1 MHYRGAVVL
10 CADVPPGRCMVI
22 SEGGTTAYFENQAAA
37 EAYLDMTAQK
47 GISSPPRPAASD

>member
-10 CADVPPGRCMVI
+10 CADVAPGGCMVI
-22 SEGGTTAYFENQAAA
+22 SEGATAYFENQAAA

-47 GISSPPRPAASD
+47 GISSPPRPAASA

>member
-22 SEGGTTAYFENQAAA
+22 TENATAYFENQAAA
-37 EAYLDMTAQK
+37 EAYLDMTVQN
-47 GISSPPRPAASD
+47 GISSPPKALAKD

>member
-22 SEGGTTAYFENQAAA
+22 SEGATAYFENQAAA
-37 EAYLDMTAQK
+37 EAYLDMTVQK
-47 GISSPPRPAASD
+47 GISSPPKALAKD

>member
-10 CADVPPGRCMVI
+10 CADVAPGRCMVI
-22 SEGGTTAYFENQAAA
+22 SEGATAYFENQAAA

-47 GISSPPRPAASD
+47 GISSPPRPAAND